1 MKTYFIILSF
11 LLILI
16 IQHQGTAQ
24 RRKEYDIVMRNSNT
38 ITLWDG
44 VTVPI
49 FAFADGIGGE
59 STLPG
64 PIIYAEEGDTV
75 VITARNISRPHEHTI
90 HLHGLDVDTRNDGD
104 PTTSF
109 AIPHAQDCTYT
120 FVAHHAGT
128 YIYHCHLMDVIH
140 VQMGMY
146 GSVIVNAAKGKKT
159 AWTNGPAFNKEYSW
173 LTSELDSLW
182 HDSIPKRPEH
192 TVTIPLPPYLPTY
205 FLINGKSEQQLI
217 DSTITIESYI
227 NQKIYLR
234 LANIGYYYNRYV
246 FPKSVSVV
254 VIDSD
259 GRPLPKSR
267 QADTLDVLPGER
279 YGVMLSSSNEIT
291 DFIKVLYCNMNTYQV
306 ANIQKVA
313 IKLSLP
319 NGISDYSFNKN
330 EMLAYPNPSNELLHL
345 KWFVNNKQGRLR
357 LINELGTVILEE
369 QIPANSALTIVMI
382 NKLQDGIYL
391 LEQIQDDKRW
401 LQKVV
406 IEKR

>member
-1 MKTYFIILSF
+1 MKTYFKILG
-11 LLILI
+11 LLLMFT
-16 IQHQGTAQ
+16 IQHQANAQ
-24 RRKEYDIVMRNSNT
+24 RTKEYDIVMRNSNT

-49 FAFADGIGGE
+49 FAFAEGIGGE

-64 PIIYAEEGDTV
+64 PTIYAEEGDTV
-75 VITARNISRPHEHTI
+75 IITARNISRPHDHTI

-109 AIPHAQDCTYT
+109 AIAHAKDCTYT
-120 FVAHHAGT
+120 FVATHAGT

-140 VQMGMY
+140 LQMGMY
-146 GSVIVNAAKGKKT
+146 GSVIVKAAEGKKT
-159 AWTNGPAFNKEYSW
+159 AWTNGPAYTKEYSW
-173 LTSELDSLW
+173 LTSELDRLW
-182 HDSIPKRPEH
+182 HDSIPKRPAH

-205 FLINGKSEQQLI
+205 FLINGKSDQQLK
-217 DSTITIESYI
+217 DSTIAVDGNT

-246 FPKSVSVV
+246 FPKSLIVE

-267 QADTLDVLPGER
+267 LVDTLDVLPGER
-279 YGVMLSSSNEIT
+279 YGVMLHSTDELT
-291 DFIKVLYCNMNTYQV
+291 DFIQVLYCNMNTYQIK
-306 ANIQKVA
+306 NIQKVD

-319 NGISDYSFNKN
+319 QGINTLSFNKN
-330 EMLAYPNPSNELLHL
+330 EMLAYPNPTTDLLHI
-345 KWFVNNKQGRLR
+345 KWFNNNMEGRLK
-357 LINELGTVILEE
+357 LINNQGTVILEE
-369 QIPANSALTIVMI
+369 EILPNSTLTNLMT

-391 LEQIQDDKRW
+391 LEQIQGDLRWIQKIAIKKR
-401 LQKVV
+401 
-406 IEKR
+406 